1 MRNKQ
6 SEEKE
11 KEEEERKM
19 EVKKDGGKERGRNR
33 EEKARNPQDVKGVFL
48 KETLQTR
55 RE

>member
-19 EVKKDGGKERGRNR
+19 EVKKEGGRERKRQGILRT
-33 EEKARNPQDVKGVFL
+33 L
-48 KETLQTR
+48 KECS
-55 RE
+55 